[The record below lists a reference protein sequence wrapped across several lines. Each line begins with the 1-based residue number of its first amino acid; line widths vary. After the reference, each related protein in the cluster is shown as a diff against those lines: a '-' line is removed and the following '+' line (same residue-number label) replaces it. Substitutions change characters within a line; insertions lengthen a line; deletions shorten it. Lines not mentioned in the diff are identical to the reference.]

1 MGRSTADQAP
11 DVGAAREILQQYEP
25 LQAGPATGPDR
36 ERAGE
41 LLIPLLQDIQEAYG
55 YLPPQ
60 ILEWVGRETGI
71 PLSRMYGV
79 ISFYT
84 QFYLKPKGKHTVR
97 CCQGTAC
104 YVKGSKAVADA
115 IEEHLGVEDGGT
127 TSDMLFTYETV
138 QCVGTCFLA
147 PVVMVGDEYHSEMTQ
162 GSVKK
167 ILSRY
172 S

>member
-1 MGRSTADQAP
+1 MGRGTDNQAP

-25 LQAGPATGPDR
+25 FRAGPAAGPDR

-41 LLIPLLQDIQEAYG
+41 LLIPLLQDIQDAYG
-55 YLPPQ
+55 YLPLEV
-60 ILEWVGRETGI
+60 LEWVSGETGI

-79 ISFYT
+79 ISFYSP
-84 QFYLKPKGKHTVR
+84 FYLKPKGKHTVR

-115 IEEHLGVEDGGT
+115 IAEHLGVEDGDT

-138 QCVGTCFLA
+138 QCLGTCFLA
-147 PVVMVGDEYHSEMTQ
+147 PVVMVGDDYHSEMTQ
-162 GSVKK
+162 DSVKK
-167 ILSRY
+167 TLARY
-172 S
+172 R